1 MKTLNLQT
9 WERKEHF
16 KLFKNFKDP
25 FFNVCVN
32 VDITNLKLEV
42 TKMDTSFFSAMY
54 YALLKTVNNIESFK
68 MRISDEQ
75 VIIHDEIG
83 ASCTILREDK
93 TFGIGY
99 LEYIQNFVKFKMH
112 VTEIIEEVKN
122 NRLLDLRG
130 SKNDLLHTTMIPW
143 ISFSSFEHAKM
154 LNQGDS
160 IPKIAMGKIYKVD
173 KKSLIPLSVSAHHA
187 LMDGYH
193 VGLFFEELQG
203 FCEQPQL
210 L

>member
-25 FFNVCVN
+25 FFNVCAN
-32 VDITNLKLEV
+32 VDITNLKLEA

-154 LNQGDS
+154 LKQGDS

-173 KKSLIPLSVSAHHA
+173 KKSLMPLSVSAHHA
-187 LMDGYH
+187 MMDGYH